1 MKEVDNIVKDISAS
15 FSNNNYP
22 DAFLAAYDQIEC
34 LGSHRG
40 CETFVVQE
48 KSTEHQFIAKCF
60 DRRIYPSANGLGLLK
75 QLDHAGLPRYVCELQ
90 NKDYLCVIREYV
102 EGTPLNVYCKENDL
116 DSETIRK
123 ICLNLCDI
131 LIYLHTLPEPVI
143 HRDIK
148 PSNIVLSADGNI
160 TLIDFDI
167 ARTYREDARTDT
179 IFLGTKGYA
188 APEQYGFTQTDPRS
202 DIYSFGI
209 LMRQLLTGSIRE
221 NCNIAIKD
229 AQLKRIIE
237 RCTAFS
243 PQERYDSMKDV
254 KAALLESAPKKRIRP
269 RNLVAC
275 IATGLAALL
284 LGFCLGR
291 YADLNYAG
299 GQPANPI
306 AFKEPLIEEAVRM
319 QLGVGPEYMLREDDL
334 LKVSAIYINGRKAY
348 QTYDEYQNDMTRNH
362 EPGFISTLDDFLLI
376 PNLARAMISRQGT
389 IDISALTS
397 CENLQSFELKHLQV
411 NDFSPISSLVNLRF
425 IALWDTNFSD
435 MRLLDPCLK
444 LREIDAGKSDII
456 TFTNLSSNPRISRL
470 YLNELYIED
479 LEGIENYVNLE
490 LITLKDANVE
500 DYSALLKLND
510 LKTIYADKSN
520 GQVLSEL
527 FEGSSVE
534 IIVTE

>member
-1 MKEVDNIVKDISAS
+1 M
-15 FSNNNYP
+15 
-22 DAFLAAYDQIEC
+22 
-34 LGSHRG
+34 
-40 CETFVVQE
+40 
-48 KSTEHQFIAKCF
+48 
-60 DRRIYPSANGLGLLK
+60 
-75 QLDHAGLPRYVCELQ
+75 
-90 NKDYLCVIREYV
+90 
-102 EGTPLNVYCKENDL
+102 
-116 DSETIRK
+116 
-123 ICLNLCDI
+123 
-131 LIYLHTLPEPVI
+131 
-143 HRDIK
+143 
-148 PSNIVLSADGNI
+148 
-160 TLIDFDI
+160 
-167 ARTYREDARTDT
+167 
-179 IFLGTKGYA
+179 
-188 APEQYGFTQTDPRS
+188 
-202 DIYSFGI
+202 
-209 LMRQLLTGSIRE
+209 
-221 NCNIAIKD
+221 
-229 AQLKRIIE
+229 
-237 RCTAFS
+237 
-243 PQERYDSMKDV
+243 
-254 KAALLESAPKKRIRP
+254 
-269 RNLVAC
+269 
-275 IATGLAALL
+275 AALL

-376 PNLARAMISRQGT
+376 PNLARAVISRQGT